1 MYSPVQAGRV
11 EGHALISCKGT
22 KSQLA
27 VEQPS
32 TGGCWNP
39 SKTNKHT
46 KKKPCPKTKLQQ
58 RRSYDQMVGGV
69 QAQ

>member
-39 SKTNKHT
+39 SKTNKQT
-46 KKKPCPKTKLQQ
+46 KKKTMSKDKATTKKKL
-58 RRSYDQMVGGV
+58 
-69 QAQ
+69 

>member
-39 SKTNKHT
+39 SKKNKQT
-46 KKKPCPKTKLQQ
+46 KKKNHVQRQSYNKEEAMTKW
-58 RRSYDQMVGGV
+58 
-69 QAQ
+69 

>member
-39 SKTNKHT
+39 SKKKKK
-46 KKKPCPKTKLQQ
+46 KKKPGPKTKLQQ
-58 RRSYDQMVGGV
+58 RRSYNQMVGGV